1 LINRDGDHEAE
12 GAKHTVRQVCQGLG
26 EKEENKRDDRRRRK
40 LG

>member
-1 LINRDGDHEAE
+1 
-12 GAKHTVRQVCQGLG
+12 VRQVCHGLG